1 MLQIRTLLQRLSNA
15 GVDFVILGGVAGIA
29 HGYIRFTPDL
39 DICYNRAPGALEKLV
54 AALAP
59 SHPRLRG
66 APPNLPFKWDVRT
79 LKAGLNFTLS
89 TDLGP
94 LDLLGEVT
102 GIGQYEAVMAVS
114 ETLTL
119 YDQPCRVLKLD
130 ALIRSKRAAGRKRDL
145 DHATELEALQELRS
159 RKKD

>member
-1 MLQIRTLLQRLSNA
+1 MLQIRTLLQHLADA

-59 SHPRLRG
+59 LHPRLRG
-66 APPNLPFKWDVRT
+66 APPDVPFKWDART
-79 LKAGLNFTLS
+79 LKAGLNFTLT
-89 TDLGP
+89 TDLGS
-94 LDLLGEVT
+94 LDILGQVS
-102 GIGQYEAVMAVS
+102 GIGQYEAVMAAS
-114 ETLTL
+114 EILTL
-119 YDQPCRVLKLD
+119 YGQPCRVLKLD

-145 DHATELEALQELRS
+145 EQVIELEALKELRS
-159 RKKD
+159 KRKE